1 MAKRHNIG
9 PDARGSR
16 HRVGGRARRI
26 AAGAAIVWGALFGGC
41 EDNLTHPVAPDAYVG
56 PDVVELTCVPNLDGE
71 IGATE
76 LAPTT
81 GVPVSYLVSPAGAT
95 RAVDPVGVVD
105 AGGRRVWD
113 LTLPD
118 GDPTIQVVARPIGET
133 WYAAEFPSDAISVP
147 LDAAQT
153 IDAIYRHD
161 AGRQVFELLG
171 LASREEQPAEGKTLW
186 HYEAPVVLYRFPL
199 KDGARWTS
207 VGEVRNGL
215 VRGLPYAGRDTY
227 EVEVAGSGR
236 LELPDAT
243 FTQVL
248 RVRNHLV
255 SQPAVGAVSSRW
267 QISFLFECFGEVAR
281 MTSAS
286 GEASADFTSAAE
298 VRRFGL

>member
-9 PDARGSR
+9 PGAGATRR
-16 HRVGGRARRI
+16 LFGGRARDF
-26 AAGAAIVWGALFGGC
+26 AAVAAMAWGASAC

-56 PDVVELTCVPNLDGE
+56 PDVVELTCVPNLDRE
-71 IGATE
+71 IGAAE
-76 LAPTT
+76 LTPTT
-81 GVPVSYLVSPAGAT
+81 GVTVSYLVSPAGVT

-105 AGGRRVWD
+105 GSGRRVWD

-118 GDPTIQVVARPIGET
+118 GDPTIQVKATPIGAT
-133 WYAAEFPSDAISVP
+133 WFAASFPSDAVAVP
-147 LDAAQT
+147 LDAAQS
-153 IDAIYRHD
+153 IDAVYRHD
-161 AGRQVFELLG
+161 ADRQVFELLG
-171 LASREEQPAEGKTLW
+171 LASHEENPAEGKTLW
-186 HYEAPVVLYRFPL
+186 QYEVPVVLYRFPL

-243 FTQVL
+243 FSQVL

-267 QISFLFECFGEVAR
+267 QVSFLFECFGEVAR